1 MLRVIG
7 WSQGP
12 FLRHSQLLSE
22 WKWAGEDISFPFGEG
37 HGGEIPSLTLG
48 SLSL

>member
-1 MLRVIG
+1 MLRVIC

-22 WKWAGEDISFPFGEG
+22 WKGAGEDVSSPFGDG
-37 HGGEIPSLTLG
+37 YGGEIPSLTLG